1 MSVQTLSELFLVAT
15 GHDLPD
21 CLRHKVGDSWRSV
34 SSQEL
39 ADRVR
44 RLSAAL
50 GSLGVRRGDRVA
62 LMAENGV
69 HWPTVDFATLCIG
82 AVTVPIY
89 PTLTADQAAFVAND
103 CGARVL
109 FVDGKER
116 LDAMLGERDSLPQ
129 VETFVLIGGD
139 SADPSIKTLD
149 SMIENSEPM
158 PAAEFEAEARKAQP
172 DDLATFIYTSGTT
185 GKPKGVMLTH
195 NNLASN
201 AQAALA
207 RSELQKGWVA
217 LSFLPLSHVFERT
230 VDYVYFLQGVSIAY
244 AESVQ
249 VVAQNLLEINPHTF
263 VSVPRVYE
271 KVLAK
276 VHESVA
282 ASSPLKQ
289 KIFAW
294 AEEIAAQALPY
305 RLRREWP
312 PGLLGVQLKV
322 ADALVFSKLRSR
334 FGTRFRY
341 AVSGGA
347 PLAADL
353 AKFFWGA
360 GLEIY
365 EGYGLSETSP
375 VLTVNAPFMVKMGT
389 VGTVVEGTELKI
401 AEDGEILARGPQIMR
416 GYYNLPDATA
426 EAIDGDGWFH
436 TGDIGEID
444 ADGYLKI
451 TDRKK
456 EIIVNAYGKNVAPAP
471 IENAL
476 KASRFIE
483 QAVVIGDQRK
493 FLAALLVPN
502 FEALKSWAAQKGLSE
517 EDPPALLDMPDVRQ
531 LFASEVETVNNKLA
545 RYERVRTWELL
556 PTEFT
561 IETGELTPTQKV
573 KRRVIDKKYIDV
585 IDQMYEGA
593 KGQPTEWK

>member
-1 MSVQTLSELFLVAT
+1 MSVQTLSELFLVAA
-15 GHDLPD
+15 GHDIPD
-21 CLRHKVGDSWRSV
+21 CLMHKVDGSWRPV
-34 SSQEL
+34 STDEFVE
-39 ADRVR
+39 RVR

-50 GSLGVRRGDRVA
+50 IGLGIQPGDRVA

-82 AVTVPIY
+82 AITVPIY
-89 PTLTADQAAFVAND
+89 PTLTADQAAYVAND

-109 FVDGKER
+109 FVQGKER
-116 LDAMLGERDSLPQ
+116 LDAMLRERESMAQISTYILIDGES
-129 VETFVLIGGD
+129 GD
-139 SADPSIKTLD
+139 PTIKSLD
-149 SMIENSEPM
+149 SMLRDTEPM
-158 PAAEFEAEARKAQP
+158 PQEEFEAHARNAKP

-185 GKPKGVMLTH
+185 GNPKGVMLTH
-195 NNLASN
+195 NNITSN

-207 RSELQKGWVA
+207 RSELAKGWVA

-249 VVAQNLLEINPHTF
+249 AVAQNLSEINPHTF

-271 KVLAK
+271 KILAK
-276 VHESVA
+276 IHENVA

-294 AEEIAAQALPY
+294 AEGVAANALPY
-305 RLRREWP
+305 RLRRESP
-312 PGLLGVQLKV
+312 PGLLGVQLKI
-322 ADALVFSKLRSR
+322 ADALVFGKIRARL
-334 FGTRFRY
+334 GTRFRY

-347 PLAADL
+347 PLSADL

-360 GLEIY
+360 GIEIY

-375 VLTVNAPFMVKMGT
+375 VLAVNAPYKVKMGT
-389 VGTVVEGTELKI
+389 VGTIVEGTELRI
-401 AEDGEILARGPQIMR
+401 AEDGEILAQGPQIMR
-416 GYYNLPDATA
+416 GYHNLPDATA
-426 EAIDGDGWFH
+426 EAIDAEGWFH

-444 ADGYLKI
+444 DDGFLRI

-456 EIIVNAYGKNVAPAP
+456 EIIVNAYGKNIAPAP

-476 KASRFIE
+476 KSSRFIE

-493 FLAALLVPN
+493 FLSALLVPN
-502 FEALKSWAAQKGLSE
+502 FETLAFWAQQEGLSVSDTKE
-517 EDPPALLDMPDVRQ
+517 LMALAEVRE
-531 LFASEVETVNNKLA
+531 LFSTEVATVNGKLA
-545 RYERVRTWELL
+545 RYEQVRFWELL
-556 PTEFT
+556 PDEFT

-573 KRRVIDKKYIDV
+573 KRRVINKKFGNV
-585 IDQMYEGA
+585 IDQMYTDAEQMKTG
-593 KGQPTEWK
+593 T

>member
-21 CLRHKVGDSWRSV
+21 CLQHKVADTWRSV
-34 SSQEL
+34 SSREL

-44 RLSAAL
+44 RLSTAL
-50 GSLGVRRGDRVA
+50 RNLGIRRGDRVA

-69 HWPTVDFATLCIG
+69 HWPTIDFATLCIG

-89 PTLTADQAAFVAND
+89 PTLTADQAAFIADD

-109 FVDGKER
+109 FVDGNER
-116 LDAMLGERDSLPQ
+116 LDAILGERDSLPK
-129 VETFVLIGGD
+129 VETFVLIGDD
-139 SADPSIKTLD
+139 SGDPSITNLD
-149 SMIENSEPM
+149 SMIETGEPM
-158 PAAEFEAEARKAQP
+158 PEQEFEAEARQAQA

-217 LSFLPLSHVFERT
+217 LSFLPLSHVFERM
-230 VDYVYFLQGVSIAY
+230 VDYVYFYQGVSIVY

-249 VVAQNLLEINPHTF
+249 AVAQNLQEINPHTF

-282 ASSPLKQ
+282 ASPPLKQ

-294 AEEIAAQALPY
+294 AEEIAAHALPY

-312 PGLLGVQLKV
+312 PGLLGVKLKI

-347 PLAADL
+347 PLSADL

-375 VLTVNAPFMVKMGT
+375 VLTVNAPYMVKMGT
-389 VGTVVEGTELKI
+389 VGTAVEGTELRI

-416 GYYNLPDATA
+416 GYHNLPDATA

-483 QAVVIGDQRK
+483 QAVVIGDQRR

-531 LFASEVETVNNKLA
+531 LFASEVGAVNNDLA
-545 RYERVRTWELL
+545 RYERVRSWELL

-573 KRRVIDKKYIDV
+573 KRRVIDKKYGNV

-593 KGQPTEWK
+593 KGQQTEWK